1 MRNIVW
7 LGALALA
14 LAGCMQTVTLKSP
27 VTGNTVTCGAGP
39 LADIN
44 PWSKFQIC
52 MESAVSEG
60 YQRVR

>member
-1 MRNIVW
+1 MRKAV
-7 LGALALA
+7 LLFALA
-14 LAGCMQTVTLKSP
+14 LAGCAQNVTLTSP
-27 VTGNTVTCGAGP
+27 VTGNTVNCSAWP

-44 PWSKFQIC
+44 PWSKYQIC